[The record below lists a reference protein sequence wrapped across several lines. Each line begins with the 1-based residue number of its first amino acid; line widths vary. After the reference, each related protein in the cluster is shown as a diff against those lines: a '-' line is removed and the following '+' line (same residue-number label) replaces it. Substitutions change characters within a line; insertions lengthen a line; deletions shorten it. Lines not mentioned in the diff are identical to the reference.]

1 MTLEQLRIFIAVA
14 EREHVTQAAKAL
26 NLTQSAT
33 SAAVAALE
41 TRYATKLFDRVGRR
55 IILTQAGKLF
65 LVEAKSVVA
74 RAEAAEKVL
83 ADLAGLERGSLTIG
97 ASQTAGNYWLPAIVH
112 AYKSRFPGIAVSL
125 EIGNTETVS
134 ADVGA
139 GIADLGFIE
148 GEIDDPA
155 LSVTPIADDE
165 MVLVVAPRHPLAQQ
179 PLSPASQITQASW
192 VVREV
197 GSGTRAVL
205 ESALSKLGIEMCD
218 LDIALELPSN
228 EAVRGAV
235 EAGSGITIL
244 SKLVVAASLKAKTL
258 VALDVQL
265 PKRRFFALRHK
276 ERYFT
281 RAEREFLTVAAGKP
295 VQ

>member
-125 EIGNTETVS
+125 QIGNTETVS
-134 ADVGA
+134 TDVGA
-139 GIADLGFIE
+139 GVADLGFIE
-148 GEIDDPA
+148 GEIDDPT
-155 LSVTPIADDE
+155 LSVTPVADDE
-165 MVLVVAPRHPLAQQ
+165 MVLVVAPSHPLAKR
-179 PLSPASQITQASW
+179 PLRPVSQITQASW

-205 ESALSKLGIEMCD
+205 ESAVSKLGIDMRD

-235 EAGSGITIL
+235 EAGSGITII

-295 VQ
+295 AQ

>member
-1 MTLEQLRIFIAVA
+1 MTLEQLRIFVAVA
-14 EREHVTQAAKAL
+14 EREHVTQAAKEL

-33 SAAVAALE
+33 SAAVSALE
-41 TRYATKLFDRVGRR
+41 ARYATKLFDRVGRR
-55 IILTQAGKLF
+55 IMLTQAGKLF
-65 LVEAKSVVA
+65 LAEAKAVLS
-74 RAEAAEKVL
+74 RAAAAEKVL

-97 ASQTAGNYWLPAIVH
+97 ASQTAGNYWLPAIIQR
-112 AYKSRFPGIAVSL
+112 YQSRFPGISVAL
-125 EIGNTETVS
+125 EIGNTETVA
-134 ADVGA
+134 ADVEQ

-148 GEIDDPA
+148 GDIDNPA
-155 LSVTPIADDE
+155 LSVTPVADDE
-165 MVLVVAPRHPLAQQ
+165 MVLVAAPSHPLAKR
-179 PLSPASQITQASW
+179 PARLLAQIAEARW
-192 VVREV
+192 VVREA
-197 GSGTRAVL
+197 GSGTRAIL
-205 ESALSKLGIEMCD
+205 EAAVSKLGIEPRS

-228 EAVRGAV
+228 EAIRGAV

-281 RAEREFLTVAAGKP
+281 RAEREFINVVVGKQP
-295 VQ
+295 

>member
-125 EIGNTETVS
+125 QIGNTETVS
-134 ADVGA
+134 TDVGA
-139 GIADLGFIE
+139 GVADLGFIE
-148 GEIDDPA
+148 GEIDDPT
-155 LSVTPIADDE
+155 LSVTPVADDE
-165 MVLVVAPRHPLAQQ
+165 MVLVVAPSHPLAKR
-179 PLSPASQITQASW
+179 PLRPVSQITQASW

-205 ESALSKLGIEMCD
+205 ESAVSKLGIDMRD

-235 EAGSGITIL
+235 EAGSGITII

-265 PKRRFFALRHK
+265 PKRCFFALRHK

-295 VQ
+295 AQ

>member
-55 IILTQAGKLF
+55 IILTEAGKLF

-125 EIGNTETVS
+125 QIGNTETVS
-134 ADVGA
+134 TDVGA
-139 GIADLGFIE
+139 GVANLGFIE
-148 GEIDDPA
+148 GEIDDPT
-155 LSVTPIADDE
+155 LSVTPVADDE
-165 MVLVVAPRHPLAQQ
+165 MVLVVAPSHPLAKR
-179 PLSPASQITQASW
+179 PLRPVSQITQASW

-205 ESALSKLGIEMCD
+205 ESAVSKLGIDMRD

-235 EAGSGITIL
+235 EAGSGITII

-276 ERYFT
+276 ERYF
-281 RAEREFLTVAAGKP
+281 AGGEREFLTGAAGKP
-295 VQ
+295 AQ

>member
-33 SAAVAALE
+33 SSAVAALE
-41 TRYATKLFDRVGRR
+41 SRYATKLFDRVGRR

-65 LVEAKSVVA
+65 LAEAKAVVG

-83 ADLAGLERGSLTIG
+83 ADLAGLQCGSLTIG
-97 ASQTAGNYWLPAIVH
+97 TSQTAGNYWLPAIVH
-112 AYKSRFPGIAVSL
+112 TYKARFPGIAVSL
-125 EIGNTETVS
+125 QIGNTETVA
-134 ADVGA
+134 ADVAA
-139 GIADLGFIE
+139 GVADLGFIE
-148 GEIDDPA
+148 GEIDDPV

-165 MVLVVAPRHPLAQQ
+165 MVLVVAPTHPLAKR
-179 PLSPASQITQASW
+179 PLRPVSQIAQASW

-205 ESALSKLGIEMCD
+205 ESAVSKLGIKMRD

-281 RAEREFLTVAAGKP
+281 RAEREFLAVAAGKP
-295 VQ
+295 A

>member
-165 MVLVVAPRHPLAQQ
+165 MVLVVAPSHPLAQQ
-179 PLSPASQITQASW
+179 PLSPVSQITQASW

-205 ESALSKLGIEMCD
+205 ETALSKLGIEMCD

>member
-125 EIGNTETVS
+125 QIGNTETVS
-134 ADVGA
+134 TDVGA

-148 GEIDDPA
+148 GEIDDPT
-155 LSVTPIADDE
+155 LSVTPVADDE
-165 MVLVVAPRHPLAQQ
+165 MVLVVAPSHPLAKRSLR
-179 PLSPASQITQASW
+179 PVSQITQASW

-205 ESALSKLGIEMCD
+205 ESAVSKLGIDMRD

-235 EAGSGITIL
+235 EAGSGITII

-281 RAEREFLTVAAGKP
+281 RAEREFLAVAAGKP
-295 VQ
+295 AQ

>member
-41 TRYATKLFDRVGRR
+41 SRYATKLFDRVGRR
-55 IILTQAGKLF
+55 ILLTQAGKLF

-83 ADLAGLERGSLTIG
+83 VDLAGLERGSLTIG

-112 AYKSRFPGIAVSL
+112 RYQARFPGIAITL
-125 EIGNTETVS
+125 QIGNTETV
-134 ADVGA
+134 ATDVAA

-148 GEIDDPA
+148 GEVDDPA

-165 MVLVVAPRHPLAQQ
+165 MVLVVAPGHPLAKR
-179 PLSPASQITQASW
+179 PLRPVSQIAGARW
-192 VVREV
+192 VVRET
-197 GSGTRAVL
+197 GSGTRAVM
-205 ESALSKLGIEMCD
+205 EAAIANLGIQTRD
-218 LDIALELPSN
+218 LDIGLELPSN

-258 VALDVQL
+258 VVLDVKL
-265 PKRRFFALRHK
+265 PTRQFFALRHK

-281 RAEREFLTVAAGKP
+281 RAEREFLTVAAG
-295 VQ
+295 

>member
-14 EREHVTQAAKAL
+14 EREHVTRAAKAL

-74 RAEAAEKVL
+74 RAGAAEKLL
-83 ADLAGLERGSLTIG
+83 ADLAGLERGFLTIG

-112 AYKSRFPGIAVSL
+112 TYRSRFPGIAVSL
-125 EIGNTETVS
+125 QIGNTETVS
-134 ADVGA
+134 ADVVA
-139 GIADLGFIE
+139 GVADLGFIE

-165 MVLVVAPRHPLAQQ
+165 MVLVVAPNHPLAKR
-179 PLSPASQITQASW
+179 PLRPVSQIAHASW

-205 ESALSKLGIEMCD
+205 ESAVSKLGIEMRD

-281 RAEREFLTVAAGKP
+281 RAEREFINVVTGKWP
-295 VQ
+295 